1 MPAHVA
7 IERLRAIIKEG
18 KRYELVQF
26 LLAEKGFRIEQ
37 VRRTCF
43 SLLQRTIVYNFQV
56 GSNLVD
62 AIHYVA
68 GREFETADEADEW
81 LSYLVVDRNENID
94 KPGKVQYQYF

>member
-1 MPAHVA
+1 MRVA
-7 IERLRAIIKEG
+7 IERLSATIREG
-18 KRYELVQF
+18 KRYELERF
-26 LLAEKGFRIEQ
+26 LLAEKGFHIGQ

-43 SLLQRTIVYNFQV
+43 YIRCIRLLFFQA
-56 GSNLVD
+56 GPNLVD

-81 LSYLVVDRNENID
+81 LSYLVFDKNENLD